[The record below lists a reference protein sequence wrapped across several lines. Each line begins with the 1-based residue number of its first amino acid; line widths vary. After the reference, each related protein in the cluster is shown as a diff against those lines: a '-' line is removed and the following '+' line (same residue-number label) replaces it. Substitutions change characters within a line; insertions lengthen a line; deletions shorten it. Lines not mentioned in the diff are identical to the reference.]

1 MQSFIGQYE
10 FTARSQPSHA
20 ASSVGAS
27 SLGVTHILIV
37 DGAPG
42 MSRTLV
48 EYFQQQSMD
57 AVSVAGRQ
65 NMLRRIET
73 AEPSL
78 VILDLRPSDEDA
90 LDLLREIRSRSDV
103 PVIVIMEHRHDDLDR
118 ILGLELG
125 ADHYLTK
132 PFNPRELL
140 ARVRAV
146 LRRQDMARAPVP
158 RGPERGGFR
167 FGDWQLMRK
176 TRRLTDRQGNA
187 VPLTKGQYA
196 LLVAFLEA
204 PQRPLTREYLL
215 QATRVHEDIFDRSI
229 DVQVLRLRQKLQPVP
244 TAPRYIRTERGVG
257 YVFAMPVER
266 F

>member
-1 MQSFIGQYE
+1 MQHVVNRYE
-10 FTARSQPSHA
+10 FAAGGQPYHA
-20 ASSVGAS
+20 ASR
-27 SLGVTHILIV
+27 LGVARILIV
-37 DGAPG
+37 DSAPG
-42 MSRTLV
+42 ASHMLV
-48 EYFQQQSMD
+48 DYFRQQNID
-57 AVSVAGRQ
+57 AVSVVGRQ
-65 NMLRRIET
+65 NMLRQFAM

-78 VILDLRPSDEDA
+78 VILDLRPGDEDDF
-90 LDLLREIRSRSDV
+90 DLLREIRSRSDV
-103 PVIVIMEHRHDDLDR
+103 PVIVVTEHRRDDLDR

-146 LRRQDMARAPVP
+146 LRRQDMARAEPAS

-215 QATRVHEDIFDRSI
+215 QATRVHEDIHDRSI

-244 TAPRYIRTERGVG
+244 TAPRYIHTERGIG
-257 YVFAMPVER
+257 YVFAMKVER

>member
-1 MQSFIGQYE
+1 MQHNIVNRYE
-10 FTARSQPSHA
+10 FAAGGQPYHA
-20 ASSVGAS
+20 ASRLSV
-27 SLGVTHILIV
+27 TRILIV
-37 DGAPG
+37 DSAPG
-42 MSRTLV
+42 ASHMLV
-48 EYFQQQSMD
+48 DYFQQQNMD

-65 NMLRRIET
+65 NMLRQFAM

-78 VILDLRPSDEDA
+78 VILDLRPGDEDGF
-90 LDLLREIRSRSDV
+90 DLLREIRSRSDV
-103 PVIVIMEHRHDDLDR
+103 PVIVVTEHRRDDLDR
-118 ILGLELG
+118 IRGLELG

-146 LRRQDMARAPVP
+146 LRRQDMARAEPAS
-158 RGPERGGFR
+158 RGRERGGFR

-176 TRRLTDRQGNA
+176 TRRLTDRQGNT

-215 QATRVHEDIFDRSI
+215 QATRVHEDILDRSI

-244 TAPRYIRTERGVG
+244 TAPRYIDTERGIG
-257 YVFAMPVER
+257 YVFAMKVER
-266 F
+266 I